1 MTISVSDTT
10 FSYEK
15 ESVLENIAFS
25 IKEGEFVGIFGP
37 NGGGKTTL
45 LQLLL
50 GFLTPQKGKIYI
62 MGQLPHVARTSIG
75 YVPQF
80 KRFDREFPITVM
92 EIVLQGCL
100 SKYRYLRGFSK
111 EEKHTAL
118 EALEKVGMKGHA
130 QDFFGTLS
138 GGQIQRVLIARALAS
153 NPKILLLDEA
163 TAGIDPSALQEIFT
177 LLLTLRGSITIL
189 LVTHELQNI
198 AREMHR
204 LLCINR
210 TLTFYRTEEVC
221 AHFAM
226 GLYHP
231 PINGKKNV

>member
-1 MTISVSDTT
+1 MTINVSNVT

-15 ESVLENIAFS
+15 DPVLENISFS
-25 IKEGEFVGIFGP
+25 IQPGEFIGIFGP

-50 GFLTPQKGKIYI
+50 GFLTPQKGEITI
-62 MGQLPHVARTSIG
+62 MGEPPHLMRTSMG

-80 KRFDREFPITVM
+80 KRLDREFPITVI

-100 SKYRYLRGFSK
+100 AKYRYFRGFSK
-111 EEKHTAL
+111 EEKSAAL
-118 EALEKVGMKGHA
+118 EALNQVGLKDRA
-130 QDFFGTLS
+130 QAAFGTLS
-138 GGQIQRVLIARALAS
+138 GGQMQRVLIARALVS
-153 NPKILLLDEA
+153 QPKILLLDEA
-163 TAGIDPSALQEIFT
+163 TAGIDPTALQEIFA
-177 LLLTLRGSITIL
+177 LLLSKRGSMTIL

-198 AREMHR
+198 AREMNR

-210 TLTFYRTEEVC
+210 TLTPYRTEEVC
-221 AHFAM
+221 SHFTM

-231 PINGKKNV
+231 PIKGSKNV